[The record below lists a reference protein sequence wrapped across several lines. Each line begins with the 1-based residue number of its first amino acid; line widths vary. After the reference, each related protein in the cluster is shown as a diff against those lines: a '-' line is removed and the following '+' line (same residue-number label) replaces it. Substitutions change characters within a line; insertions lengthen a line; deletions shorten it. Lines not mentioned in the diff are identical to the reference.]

1 MTEPLTEPLIDSN
14 SKLFTEE
21 MDMDGWM
28 ENEIDSFIK
37 QCRYDDLHPIHHSN
51 FGTTKED
58 CLKAIAKRRKYQLAK
73 GELRR
78 TFAQHTSACK
88 LARVRCACK
97 K

>member
-1 MTEPLTEPLIDSN
+1 MTEPLTEALIDSN

-21 MDMDGWM
+21 MDIYSM

-58 CLKAIAKRRKYQLAK
+58 CLKAIAKRRKHYLAK

-88 LARVRCACK
+88 LARV
-97 K
+97 